1 MIRRKVLG
9 VIAAAL
15 VVAGTAGC
23 SESGG
28 TDAGGQPTQQAG
40 APTSAA
46 GDGAGEGAAGLQSTI
61 DELLSASLVAFTP
74 ESAELSAESK
84 ETLKKIA
91 EAAAKV
97 KDAKLAITTKAGYE
111 DAAKAKKLS
120 EERLD
125 AITAELTSAGL
136 GKDRIEGTAEGN
148 EKAKDVT
155 ALQVDFA
162 VPGA

>member
-28 TDAGGQPTQQAG
+28 TDAGGQPTHQAG
-40 APTSAA
+40 AA

-61 DELLSASLVAFTP
+61 DELLSASPVAFTP

-125 AITAELTSAGL
+125 AITAELASAGL